1 MKIFINLKLFKM
13 RIVLFLV
20 LYAINSNAQDT
31 IVFPKIDVFKRNIVE
46 VSYGIP
52 LGDLANKYES
62 TINSAVYF
70 RTKIAKKQFID
81 FGLEVSGVVQGNAIN
96 NKFNGENV
104 ILDGSKSAFLLG
116 LRYTRFLYQSKNEV
130 FHIESNSG
138 LGWKYLHY
146 SKPEDEKYKEID
158 FQPILNTIAF
168 TQGIK
173 IMYSSFG
180 VFCNYQYAPYDLF
193 NSKIEGDFGGE
204 SINFGISGSWN
215 F

>member
-1 MKIFINLKLFKM
+1 MKKI
-13 RIVLFLV
+13 LFLV
-20 LYAINSNAQDT
+20 LFASKLNAQDT
-31 IVFPKIDVFKRNIVE
+31 IVFPKIDTFKRNVIE
-46 VSYGIP
+46 MSYGIP
-52 LGDLANKYES
+52 LNDLANKYES

-70 RTKIAKKQFID
+70 RTKIAKKQFVD
-81 FGLEVSGVVQGNAIN
+81 FGFELSGVVQGKAIKYKVN
-96 NKFNGENV
+96 NEDV

-116 LRYTRFLYQSKNEV
+116 FRYTRFLYQSKNEN

-146 SKPEDEKYKEID
+146 TKPEDEKYKEID
-158 FQPILNTIAF
+158 FQPILNTIAI

-173 IMYSSFG
+173 IMYYNFG
-180 VFCNYQYAPYDLF
+180 AHCNYHYAPYNLF
-193 NSKIEGDFGGE
+193 NSKIEENFGTS

>member
-1 MKIFINLKLFKM
+1 M
-13 RIVLFLV
+13 RKVLFLV
-20 LYAINSNAQDT
+20 LFALKLNAQDT
-31 IVFPKIDVFKRNIVE
+31 IVFPKIDLFKRNIVE

-62 TINSAVYF
+62 TINSAIYF
-70 RTKIAKKQFID
+70 RTKIAKKQFVD
-81 FGLEVSGVVQGNAIN
+81 FGLEMSGVVQGNAIKY
-96 NKFNGENV
+96 KFNGENV

-168 TQGIK
+168 TQGVK
-173 IMYSSFG
+173 IMYNGFG

-193 NSKIEGDFGGE
+193 NSKIENHFGGE